1 MEVELISLIPSM
13 ENLLGDASQQ
23 LVPPLSSG
31 RLVSQQKLPGLHSR
45 TASFPAAVL
54 PARRQLG
61 IFKNPLYVP

>member
-1 MEVELISLIPSM
+1 MEVELTSFTPSI

-54 PARRQLG
+54 PTRR
-61 IFKNPLYVP
+61 